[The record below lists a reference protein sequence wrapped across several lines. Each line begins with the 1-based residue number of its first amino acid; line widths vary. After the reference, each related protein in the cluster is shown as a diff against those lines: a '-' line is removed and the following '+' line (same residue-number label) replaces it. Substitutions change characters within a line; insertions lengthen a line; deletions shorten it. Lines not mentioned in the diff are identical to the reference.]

1 MFGKFGD
8 PPKTIK
14 EKELFRTMLLSKYG
28 STTPIPENVL
38 EAQKEMFRAF
48 AARSESEEL
57 ASLLAQDS
65 NAILSSHSSDLKWDF
80 LLVEFLYC
88 IYSYYSPPVPLS
100 CALERFLLR
109 AVSIFKLRN
118 HGELPLGG
126 HLPDMTSSS
135 DAYIALQQV
144 HRHYLSLYCT
154 IFFPWS
160 SVIDTS

>member
-65 NAILSSHSSDLKWDF
+65 NAILSSHSSDLK
-80 LLVEFLYC
+80 
-88 IYSYYSPPVPLS
+88 
-100 CALERFLLR
+100 
-109 AVSIFKLRN
+109 
-118 HGELPLGG
+118 
-126 HLPDMTSSS
+126 
-135 DAYIALQQV
+135 
-144 HRHYLSLYCT
+144 
-154 IFFPWS
+154 
-160 SVIDTS
+160 